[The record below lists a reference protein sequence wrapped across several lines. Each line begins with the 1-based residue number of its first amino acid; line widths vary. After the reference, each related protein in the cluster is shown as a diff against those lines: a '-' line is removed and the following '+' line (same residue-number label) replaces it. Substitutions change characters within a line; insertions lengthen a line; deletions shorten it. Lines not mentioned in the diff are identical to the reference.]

1 MKKLICS
8 IFSIA
13 MILTLNTS
21 PIHAEDT
28 GESSGGGYS
37 NSSYGRTNCTA
48 E

>member
-21 PIHAEDT
+21 PLHAEDT
-28 GESSGGGYS
+28 GESSGGGVQ
-37 NSSYGRTNCTA
+37 
-48 E
+48 

>member
-28 GESSGGGYS
+28 GESSGGG
-37 NSSYGRTNCTA
+37 GVQ
-48 E
+48 

>member
-21 PIHAEDT
+21 PLHAEDT
-28 GESSGGGYS
+28 GESSGGYS